1 MKAMWMMIFLLLP
14 LLGIAYIAWHVW
26 CLLPCA
32 LWLRV
37 LAIALLAG
45 SFLTMIFGMR
55 GLYDSMPLPVG
66 TALYEIGTSSIFIMM
81 YLVMLFLVLD
91 IGRLCHLIP
100 RTLLYNNWYTAIG
113 ITILMVGVFVYGNM
127 HYQHKYRQELT
138 LTASRPMVRPLKL
151 VMVSDLHIGYHNP
164 RKELHRWVDIINAE
178 KPDLILIA
186 GDIIDMSMRPIKEER
201 MHEEFRR
208 LSAPVYACLGN
219 HEYYS
224 GEPGARQ
231 FYRDA
236 GIHLLR
242 DSVVIVGDLCII
254 GRDDRTNIH
263 RKSLGKI
270 VNENK
275 SLISNSSF
283 LILLD
288 HQPYHLEQ
296 AEQQHIDVQF
306 SGHTH
311 HGQVWPI
318 SWITDRLYE
327 CSFGSHQRGHTYY
340 YVSSGIGI
348 WGGKFRIGT
357 RSEYVV
363 ATITDSYSSAN
374 RSFTQ

>member
-1 MKAMWMMIFLLLP
+1 MMIFLLLP

-37 LAIALLAG
+37 SAIALLAG
-45 SFLTMIFGMR
+45 SFLTLMFGMR

-66 TALYEIGTSSIFIMM
+66 TALYEIGTSSIFVMM
-81 YLVMLFLVLD
+81 YLVILFLVLD
-91 IGRLCHLIP
+91 IARLCLIIP
-100 RTLLYNNWYTAIG
+100 RTFLYNNWYTALG

-186 GDIIDMSMRPIKEER
+186 GDIIDMSMRPLKEER

-224 GEPGARQ
+224 GEPGAQQ

-242 DSVVIVGDLCII
+242 DSVVTIDDLCII
-254 GRDDRTNIH
+254 GRDDRTNLH

-283 LILLD
+283 TILLD

-296 AEQQHIDVQF
+296 AEQQHIDFQF

-311 HGQVWPI
+311 HGQVWPV
-318 SWITDRLYE
+318 SWITESIYE
-327 CSFGSHQRGHTYY
+327 CAFGSHQRGSTRY
-340 YVSSGIGI
+340 YVSSGLGI

-357 RSEYVV
+357 RSEYIV
-363 ATITDSYSSAN
+363 AKVKSISTSSPA
-374 RSFTQ
+374 Q